1 MKGAKALLRQ
11 RPIGQRLRLS
21 DRIVEL
27 LSADIL
33 RGDVQPGQRLPS
45 ETELAESFEVS
56 RSVIREAISRMKAD
70 GLVISKQGLGVFVT
84 APDDAARPF
93 RIEDHDAQNPDI
105 VREIFEL
112 RIGVEAEAAALAARR
127 RTKTDIRN
135 FKQVLKRLEAATT
148 DPDLGVAAD
157 LEFHLAI
164 TEMSKNA
171 QIAKFASYL
180 EKVLRESISVAR
192 HNSARMPGY
201 TELVLKEHKA
211 IFDAICEGDA
221 EAARTSLRSH
231 LESAQKR
238 LNIL

>member
-1 MKGAKALLRQ
+1 MKGEKALLRQ

-27 LSADIL
+27 LSADIH
-33 RGDVQPGQRLPS
+33 RGDVPPGQRLPP

-84 APDDAARPF
+84 SPDDTARPF
-93 RIEDHDAQNPDI
+93 RIEDHDAQNPDT

-112 RIGVEAEAAALAARR
+112 RVGVEAEAAALAARR
-127 RTKTDIRN
+127 RTKLDIRK
-135 FKQVLKRLEAATT
+135 FKQVLKRLEAATA

-164 TEMSKNA
+164 SEMSKNA

-180 EKVLRESISVAR
+180 ERILRESISVAR
-192 HNSARMPGY
+192 HNSAKTPGKA
-201 TELVLKEHKA
+201 ELVFDEHKA
-211 IFDAICEGDA
+211 IYEAICAGDA
-221 EAARTSLRSH
+221 EAARRNLRTH
-231 LESAQKR
+231 LECAQKR
-238 LNIL
+238 LGII